1 VGRLYKQVKSRR
13 LLEKS
18 FRKVR
23 EHAVASPSR
32 STRAALAEFEKDLFL
47 SIDKL
52 QKRLGKQDFQFNP
65 QRGIAKRKPNSAA
78 YRPLVVAPLDDR
90 IIQRAILEVLITAV
104 PAVRE
109 VMSTPTSIGG
119 IPGRGVKSALNLVA
133 NAIARGASYY
143 ARSDIES
150 FFTKIPKRLVKD
162 FLRDHVKDQEFLGLF
177 DGALETELENLN
189 ELAEHRS
196 LFPIGDD
203 GVPQGSALST
213 LAGNIVL
220 TEFDRV
226 LNGRNILC
234 VRYVDDY
241 IILGPDESR
250 VRKAFESSQELL
262 RKLHMRAYSPWAD
275 EEKAGHGRVARGFS
289 FLGCD
294 IKPDIKLVQPGR
306 KARVKIIHDIQA
318 VFSETL
324 RALTEALTAGYPV
337 DRKQC
342 YAQVMVRVNGIV
354 SGWAH
359 AFRFC
364 NCISTFESLDHEID
378 KAVSRFNR
386 EFRRLFEP
394 ESLRAI
400 RRFLGVQLLQDVSSG
415 AFIAD
420 WPPR

>member
-32 STRAALAEFEKDLFL
+32 SSRQALAEFEKDLFS

-52 QKRLGKQDFQFNP
+52 QKRLRKQDFQFSP
-65 QRGIAKRKPNSAA
+65 QRGIAKRKANSSS
-78 YRPLVVAPLDDR
+78 YRPLVVAPFEDR

-104 PAVRE
+104 PAIRE

-119 IPGRGVKSALNLVA
+119 IPGRGVKSALDLVA
-133 NAIARGASYY
+133 DAIAQGAGYY

-150 FFTKIPKRLVKD
+150 FFTKIPKRLVKE
-162 FLRDHVKDQEFLGLF
+162 FLRAHVKDQEFLRLF
-177 DGALETELENLN
+177 DGALETELENLD

-196 LFPIGDD
+196 LFPIGDE
-203 GVPQGSALST
+203 GVAQGSALST

-241 IILGPDESR
+241 ILLGPDEIR
-250 VRKAFESSQELL
+250 VKKAFESSQELL
-262 RKLHMRAYSPWAD
+262 RKFGMRAYSPWAD
-275 EEKAGHGRVARGFS
+275 EEKANHGPVASGFS

-294 IKPDIKLVQPGR
+294 IKPNIKLIQPGR
-306 KARVKIIHDIQA
+306 KARLKIIHDIQA
-318 VFSETL
+318 VFAE
-324 RALTEALTAGYPV
+324 E
-337 DRKQC
+337 D
-342 YAQVMVRVNGIV
+342 
-354 SGWAH
+354 
-359 AFRFC
+359 
-364 NCISTFESLDHEID
+364 
-378 KAVSRFNR
+378 
-386 EFRRLFEP
+386 
-394 ESLRAI
+394 
-400 RRFLGVQLLQDVSSG
+400 
-415 AFIAD
+415 
-420 WPPR
+420 

>member
-1 VGRLYKQVKSRR
+1 MGRLFKQVKSRR

-23 EHAVASPSR
+23 EHAVASLSR
-32 STRAALAEFEKDLFL
+32 STRQALAEFEKDLFS

-52 QKRLGKQDFQFNP
+52 QKRLGKQDFQFSP
-65 QRGIAKRKPNSAA
+65 QRGIAKRKANSSG
-78 YRPLVVAPLDDR
+78 YRPLVVAPFEDR

-104 PAVRE
+104 PAVRG

-119 IPGRGVKSALNLVA
+119 IPGRGVKSALELVTDS
-133 NAIARGASYY
+133 IARGARYY
-143 ARSDIES
+143 ARSDIEG
-150 FFTKIPKRLVKD
+150 FFTKIPKSLVKD
-162 FLRDHVKDQEFLGLF
+162 FLRAHVKDQEFLRLF
-177 DGALETELENLN
+177 DGALETELENLD

-196 LFPIGDD
+196 LFPLGED
-203 GVPQGSALST
+203 GVAQGSALST

-220 TEFDRV
+220 AEFDRV

-241 IILGPDESR
+241 ILLGPDEIR
-250 VRKAFESSQELL
+250 VKKAFESSQELL
-262 RKLHMRAYSPWAD
+262 RKFQMRAYSPWAD
-275 EEKAGHGRVARGFS
+275 EEKADHGPVASGFS

-294 IKPDIKLVQPGR
+294 IKPSIKLIQPGR
-306 KARVKIIHDIQA
+306 KARLKIIHDIQA
-318 VFSETL
+318 IFAETL
-324 RALTEALTAGYPV
+324 KALAEALSAGYPV
-337 DRKQC
+337 DRRQC
-342 YAQVMVRVNGIV
+342 YAQVMVRVNGMV

-359 AFRFC
+359 AFQFC

-386 EFRRLFEP
+386 EFKRLFEP
-394 ESLRAI
+394 ASLRAI
-400 RRFLGVQLLQDVSSG
+400 RRFLGVQLLQEVSSG
-415 AFIAD
+415 IPIGD